1 MTNLGEPTKEDY
13 EQAVMVH
20 RVEPLKLKKKGGS
33 MINKIV
39 INYIDK
45 PTETIV
51 INRKDK

>member
-1 MTNLGEPTKEDY
+1 MTNLGEPTKEEY
-13 EQAVMVH
+13 EQAELVH
-20 RVEPLKLKKKGGS
+20 RVEPLKSNNKGGS

-45 PTETIV
+45 PAETIV

>member
-20 RVEPLKLKKKGGS
+20 RVEPLKSKNKGGS
-33 MINKIV
+33 MIKRIV

-45 PTETIV
+45 PAETIV
-51 INRKDK
+51 INKKEK